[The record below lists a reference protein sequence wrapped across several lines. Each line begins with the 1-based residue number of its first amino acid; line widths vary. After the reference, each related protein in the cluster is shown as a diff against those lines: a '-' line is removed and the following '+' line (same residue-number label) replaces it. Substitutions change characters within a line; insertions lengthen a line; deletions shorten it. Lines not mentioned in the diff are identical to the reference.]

1 MATIS
6 PASKSIEI
14 AKAIRDI
21 DLKVGQA
28 DLKGKAADLISALAD
43 VKISL
48 VEANDQLHA
57 AEKEIERLKETLR
70 RKDQLVESRGFLYR
84 SRTDGSPQGN
94 PACPVCLEKEA
105 RIFFTTPTHDSGRP
119 LQCPNCR
126 AKYFDATEYLYE
138 GDN

>member
-70 RKDQLVESRGFLYR
+70 RKDQLLESRGFLYR

-105 RIFFTTPTHDSGRP
+105 RIFFYNPHSRFWSAPAMSELSRQILRRDRISVRG
-119 LQCPNCR
+119 
-126 AKYFDATEYLYE
+126 
-138 GDN
+138 